1 MLQGRRVQIGKGQ
14 LLSPYHHTHRC
25 VFGACSALNELEI
38 TYRTPPRPLTGY
50 ITSCVANLCLNC
62 YHSTHICV
70 QLAILPCPW
79 QTLSSLLSGSDPKVS
94 IFFSSA
100 NHFCCLT
107 NREAPMAPPG
117 LPTQSCPRGDDNSD
131 VTATRSLPPLNFKFT
146 AATNRL
152 ALTTGPTLPSVRHG
166 HWPMECHA
174 TPRCKRLL
182 ANWRRAPLQWPP
194 SLLSSAPPSPG
205 GA

>member
-38 TYRTPPRPLTGY
+38 TYRTPPRPLMVY

-107 NREAPMAPPG
+107 NRLGSGRGCRAGTAKLPWRPQGSPPKAAREEM
-117 LPTQSCPRGDDNSD
+117 TT
-131 VTATRSLPPLNFKFT
+131 VTSQP
-146 AATNRL
+146 
-152 ALTTGPTLPSVRHG
+152 
-166 HWPMECHA
+166 
-174 TPRCKRLL
+174 
-182 ANWRRAPLQWPP
+182 RAPSRL
-194 SLLSSAPPSPG
+194 
-205 GA
+205 